1 MPDSGLLYK
10 EWKQN
15 KVALVITILVF
26 ILGNPLSILNMY
38 LIYQGCVTGKENWV
52 GPCVF
57 SVDYLN
63 STFISVFWIWGVVLA
78 VSQLGI
84 ERSKGLFDFT
94 LSLPYTRGQIFIA
107 KFVLGGMMIVVPQFI
122 GYVLSV
128 LLLLLLKPDQAVY
141 FHNYSLGMIIV
152 SMLAYSLVMA
162 GGALTGNT
170 FAQLLVSATVTI
182 LPFLLMTLPA
192 INLEILLG
200 GTVEFIHGPV
210 PEWVQYLFPVTY
222 VVPNWVEDSPY
233 YLVIPAIMTIIFY
246 IIGYISF
253 VKLSNERNGYFFLW
267 KPLDRP
273 VQVIVIIIG
282 IMGFGYFGFAA
293 TESFAGYIF
302 GMAAGAVIGFLISYF
317 AIYKKNKKHL

>member
-10 EWKQN
+10 EWRQN

-63 STFISVFWIWGVVLA
+63 SSFISLFWIWGVVLA

-84 ERSKGLFDFT
+84 ERSKSFFDFT
-94 LSLPYTRGQIFIA
+94 LSLPYTRGQIFHA
-107 KFVLGGMMIVVPQFI
+107 KFLTGGMVIVVPQLI

-128 LLLLLLKPDQAVY
+128 LLIMLLKPDQAVY

-162 GGALTGNT
+162 GGALTGNS
-170 FAQLLVSATVTI
+170 FAQLLVSFTVAI
-182 LPFLLMTLPA
+182 SPFLLISLPV
-192 INLEILLG
+192 INLEILFG
-200 GTVEFIHGPV
+200 GSIDFIHGPV
-210 PEWVQYLFPVTY
+210 PKWVQYFIPIIY
-222 VVPNWVEDSPY
+222 VDSKWAENSPY
-233 YLVIPAIMTIIFY
+233 YLVIPAIMTIIFTSSA
-246 IIGYISF
+246 ILALLKCLMKETDISSYGSRLTARCRSSL
-253 VKLSNERNGYFFLW
+253 LS
-267 KPLDRP
+267 
-273 VQVIVIIIG
+273 
-282 IMGFGYFGFAA
+282 
-293 TESFAGYIF
+293 
-302 GMAAGAVIGFLISYF
+302 
-317 AIYKKNKKHL
+317 

>member
-10 EWKQN
+10 EWRQN

-94 LSLPYTRGQIFIA
+94 LSLPYTRGQIFNA
-107 KFVLGGMMIVVPQFI
+107 KFLTGGMVIVIPQLI

-128 LLLLLLKPDQAVY
+128 LLIMLLKPEQAVY

-162 GGALTGNT
+162 GGALTGHI
-170 FAQLLVSATVTI
+170 FAQLLVSFTVTI
-182 LPFLLMTLPA
+182 LPFLVITLPA
-192 INLEILLG
+192 INIDILFG
-200 GTVEFIHGPV
+200 GAAFLDYPI
-210 PEWVQYLFPVTY
+210 PEWMQYIFPITY
-222 VVPNWVEDSPY
+222 VIPNWVEDSPK
-233 YLVIPAIMTIIFY
+233 YLVIPAVMSIMFY

-267 KPLDRP
+267 KALDRP

-282 IMGFGYFGFAA
+282 ILGFGYFGFAA
-293 TESFAGYIF
+293 TESFAGYLI
-302 GMAAGAVIGFLISYF
+302 GMAAGAVIGFFISYF
-317 AIYKKNKKHL
+317 AIYKKTKLL

>member
-10 EWKQN
+10 EWRQN

-84 ERSKGLFDFT
+84 ERSKGFFDFT
-94 LSLPYTRGQIFIA
+94 LSLPYTRGQVFNA
-107 KFVLGGMMIVVPQFI
+107 KFLTGGMVIVIPQLI

-128 LLLLLLKPDQAVY
+128 LLILFLKPDQAVY

-162 GGALTGNT
+162 GGALTGHI
-170 FAQLLVSATVTI
+170 FAQLLVSFTVTI
-182 LPFLLMTLPA
+182 LPFLVITLPA
-192 INLEILLG
+192 INIDILFG
-200 GTVEFIHGPV
+200 GAAFLDYPI
-210 PEWVQYLFPVTY
+210 PEWMQYIFPITY
-222 VVPNWVEDSPY
+222 VIPNWVEDSPK
-233 YLVIPAIMTIIFY
+233 YLVIPAVMSIMFY

-267 KPLDRP
+267 KSLDRP

-282 IMGFGYFGFAA
+282 IMGFGYFGFSA
-293 TESFAGYIF
+293 TESFAGYLI
-302 GMAAGAVIGFLISYF
+302 GMAAGAVIGFFISYF
-317 AIYKKNKKHL
+317 AIYKKTKLL

>member
-10 EWKQN
+10 EWRQN

-52 GPCVF
+52 SPCVF

-63 STFISVFWIWGVVLA
+63 SSFISLFWIWGVVLA

-84 ERSKGLFDFT
+84 ERSKSFFDFT
-94 LSLPYTRGQIFIA
+94 LSLPYTRGQIFHA
-107 KFVLGGMMIVVPQFI
+107 KFLTGGMVIVVPQLI

-128 LLLLLLKPDQAVY
+128 LLIMLLKPDQAVY

-152 SMLAYSLVMA
+152 SMLSYSLVMA
-162 GGALTGNT
+162 GGALTGNI
-170 FAQLLVSATVTI
+170 FAQLLVSFTVAI
-182 LPFLLMTLPA
+182 SPFLLISLPA
-192 INLEILLG
+192 INLEILFG
-200 GTVEFIHGPV
+200 GSIDFIHGPV
-210 PEWVQYLFPVTY
+210 PKWVQYFIPIIY
-222 VVPNWVEDSPY
+222 VDSKWAENSPY

-267 KPLDRP
+267 KPLNRP
-273 VQVIVIIIG
+273 VQIIVIIIG
-282 IMGFGYFGFAA
+282 IMGFGYFGFSAS
-293 TESFAGYIF
+293 ESFAGYFI
-302 GMAAGAVIGFLISYF
+302 GMATGAVIGFLISYF
-317 AIYKKNKKHL
+317 AIYKKTKLL

>member
-1 MPDSGLLYK
+1 MPDTGLLYK

-15 KVALVITILVF
+15 KALLTMIFLVF
-26 ILGNPLSILNMY
+26 MLSNPFTVLNTY
-38 LIYQGCVTGKENWV
+38 ISYQGCVANQNEWV
-52 GPCVF
+52 GTCVF

-78 VSQLGI
+78 VSQFGI
-84 ERSKGLFDFT
+84 ERSKGYFDFT
-94 LSLPYTRGQIFIA
+94 LSLPYTRGQIFNA
-107 KFVLGGMMIVVPQFI
+107 KFLTGGMVIVIPQLI

-128 LLLLLLKPDQAVY
+128 LLILFLKPDQAVY

-162 GGALTGNT
+162 GGTLTGNI
-170 FAQLLVSATVTI
+170 FAQFLVSFTVAI
-182 LPFLLMTLPA
+182 SPFLLISLPA
-192 INLEILLG
+192 INIEILLG
-200 GTVEFIHGPV
+200 VSIDFIHGPV
-210 PEWVQYLFPVTY
+210 PKWVQYLIPIIY
-222 VVPNWVEDSPY
+222 IDSNWVENSPY

-317 AIYKKNKKHL
+317 AIYKKTKHL

>member
-10 EWKQN
+10 EWRQN

-63 STFISVFWIWGVVLA
+63 SSFISLFWIWGVVLA

-84 ERSKGLFDFT
+84 ERSKSFFDFT
-94 LSLPYTRGQIFIA
+94 LSLPYTRGQIFHA
-107 KFVLGGMMIVVPQFI
+107 KFLTGGMVIVVPQLI

-128 LLLLLLKPDQAVY
+128 LLIMLLKPDQAVY

-162 GGALTGNT
+162 GGALTGNS
-170 FAQLLVSATVTI
+170 FAQLLVSFTVAI
-182 LPFLLMTLPA
+182 SPFLLISLPV
-192 INLEILLG
+192 INLEILFG
-200 GTVEFIHGPV
+200 GSIDFIHGPV
-210 PEWVQYLFPVTY
+210 PKWVQYFIPIIY
-222 VVPNWVEDSPY
+222 VDSKWAENSPY

-253 VKLSNERNGYFFLW
+253 VKMSNERNGYFFLW
-267 KPLDRP
+267 KPLNRP
-273 VQVIVIIIG
+273 VQIIVIIIG
-282 IMGFGYFGFAA
+282 IMGFGYFGFTAS
-293 TESFAGYIF
+293 ESFAGYLI
-302 GMAAGAVIGFLISYF
+302 GMGTGAVIGFLISYF
-317 AIYKKNKKHL
+317 AIYKKMKLL

>member
-1 MPDSGLLYK
+1 MQDSGLLYK

-15 KVALVITILVF
+15 KVALVITTLVF
-26 ILGNPLSILNMY
+26 ILGNPLSIFNMY
-38 LIYQGCVTGKENWV
+38 LTYQGCVTGKENWV

-63 STFISVFWIWGVVLA
+63 SSFISVFWVLGVVLA

-84 ERSKGLFDFT
+84 ERSKGFFDFT
-94 LSLPYTRGQIFIA
+94 LSLPYTRGQIFHA
-107 KFVLGGMMIVVPQFI
+107 KFLTGGMVIVIPQLI

-128 LLLLLLKPDQAVY
+128 LLIILLKPDQAVY

-162 GGALTGNT
+162 GGALTGNI
-170 FAQLLVSATVTI
+170 FAQFLVSFTVAI
-182 LPFLLMTLPA
+182 SPFLFISLPA
-192 INLEILLG
+192 INLEILFG
-200 GTVEFIHGPV
+200 GSIDFIHGPI
-210 PEWVQYLFPVTY
+210 PKWVQYFIPIIY
-222 VVPNWVEDSPY
+222 VDSKWAENSPY

-267 KPLDRP
+267 KLLDRP
-273 VQVIVIIIG
+273 VQIIVIIIG
-282 IMGFGYFGFAA
+282 IMGFGYFGFSAS
-293 TESFAGYIF
+293 ESFAGYLI

-317 AIYKKNKKHL
+317 AIYKKTKLL

>member
-10 EWKQN
+10 EWRQN

-84 ERSKGLFDFT
+84 ERSKGFFDFT
-94 LSLPYTRGQIFIA
+94 LSLPYTRGQIFNA
-107 KFVLGGMMIVVPQFI
+107 KFLTGGMVIVIPQLI

-128 LLLLLLKPDQAVY
+128 LLIMLLKPEQAVY

-162 GGALTGNT
+162 GGALTGHI
-170 FAQLLVSATVTI
+170 FAQLLVSFTVTI
-182 LPFLLMTLPA
+182 LPFLVITLPA
-192 INLEILLG
+192 INIDILFG
-200 GTVEFIHGPV
+200 GAAFLDYPI
-210 PEWVQYLFPVTY
+210 PEWMQYIFPITY
-222 VVPNWVEDSPY
+222 VIPNWVEDSPK
-233 YLVIPAIMTIIFY
+233 YLVIPAVMSIMFY

-267 KPLDRP
+267 KALDRP

-282 IMGFGYFGFAA
+282 ILGFGYFGFAA
-293 TESFAGYIF
+293 TESFAGYLI
-302 GMAAGAVIGFLISYF
+302 GMAAGAVIGFFISYF
-317 AIYKKNKKHL
+317 AIYKKTKLL

>member
-10 EWKQN
+10 EWRQN
-15 KVALVITILVF
+15 KVALVITIWVF

-38 LIYQGCVTGKENWV
+38 LIFQGCVTGKENWV

-63 STFISVFWIWGVVLA
+63 STFISVFWIWSVVLA

-94 LSLPYTRGQIFIA
+94 LSLPYTRGQIFNA
-107 KFVLGGMMIVVPQFI
+107 KFLTGGMVIVIPQLI

-128 LLLLLLKPDQAVY
+128 LLIMLLKPEQAVY
-141 FHNYSLGMIIV
+141 FHNYSLGMTIV

-162 GGALTGNT
+162 GGALTGNI
-170 FAQLLVSATVTI
+170 FAQLLVSFTVTI
-182 LPFLLMTLPA
+182 LPFLVITLPA
-192 INLEILLG
+192 INIDILFG
-200 GTVEFIHGPV
+200 GAAFLDYPI
-210 PEWVQYLFPVTY
+210 PEWMQYIFPITY
-222 VVPNWVEDSPY
+222 VIPNWVEDSPK
-233 YLVIPAIMTIIFY
+233 YLVIPAVMSIMFY

-267 KPLDRP
+267 KSLDRP

-282 IMGFGYFGFAA
+282 IMGFGYFGFSA
-293 TESFAGYIF
+293 TESFAGYLI
-302 GMAAGAVIGFLISYF
+302 GMAAGAVIGFFISYF
-317 AIYKKNKKHL
+317 AIYKKTKLL

>member
-15 KVALVITILVF
+15 KVALIISILVF

-63 STFISVFWIWGVVLA
+63 SSFISLFWIWGVVLA

-84 ERSKGLFDFT
+84 ERSKGFFDFT
-94 LSLPYTRGQIFIA
+94 LSLPYTRGQIFHA
-107 KFVLGGMMIVVPQFI
+107 KFLTGGMVIVVPQLI

-128 LLLLLLKPDQAVY
+128 LLIMLLKPDQAVY

-162 GGALTGNT
+162 GGALTGNS
-170 FAQLLVSATVTI
+170 FAQLLVSFTVAI
-182 LPFLLMTLPA
+182 SPFLLISLPA
-192 INLEILLG
+192 INLEILFG
-200 GTVEFIHGPV
+200 GSIDFIHGPV
-210 PEWVQYLFPVTY
+210 PKWVQYFIPIIY
-222 VVPNWVEDSPY
+222 VDSKWAENSPY

-253 VKLSNERNGYFFLW
+253 VKMSNERNGYFFLW
-267 KPLDRP
+267 KPLNRP
-273 VQVIVIIIG
+273 VQIIVIIIG
-282 IMGFGYFGFAA
+282 IMGFGYFGFTAS
-293 TESFAGYIF
+293 ESFAGYLI
-302 GMAAGAVIGFLISYF
+302 GMGTGAVIGFLISYF
-317 AIYKKNKKHL
+317 AIYKKMKLL

>member
-10 EWKQN
+10 EWRQN

-63 STFISVFWIWGVVLA
+63 SSFISLFWIWGVVLA

-84 ERSKGLFDFT
+84 ERSKSFFDFT
-94 LSLPYTRGQIFIA
+94 LSLPYTRGQIFHA
-107 KFVLGGMMIVVPQFI
+107 KFLNGGMVIVIPQLI

-128 LLLLLLKPDQAVY
+128 LLIMLLKPDQADY
-141 FHNYSLGMIIV
+141 FHNYSLGMIII

-162 GGALTGNT
+162 GGALTGNI
-170 FAQLLVSATVTI
+170 FAQLLVSFTVAI
-182 LPFLLMTLPA
+182 SPFLLISLPA
-192 INLEILLG
+192 INLEILFG
-200 GTVEFIHGPV
+200 GSIDFIHGPV
-210 PEWVQYLFPVTY
+210 PKWVQYFIPIIY
-222 VVPNWVEDSPY
+222 VDSKWAENSPY

-267 KPLDRP
+267 KPLNRP
-273 VQVIVIIIG
+273 VQIIVIIIG
-282 IMGFGYFGFAA
+282 IMGFGYFGFTAS
-293 TESFAGYIF
+293 ESFAGYLI
-302 GMAAGAVIGFLISYF
+302 GMGTGAVIGFLISYF
-317 AIYKKNKKHL
+317 AIYKKMKLL

>member
-10 EWKQN
+10 EWRQN

-63 STFISVFWIWGVVLA
+63 SSFISLFWIWGVVLA

-84 ERSKGLFDFT
+84 ERSKGFFDFT
-94 LSLPYTRGQIFIA
+94 LSLPYTRGQIFHA
-107 KFVLGGMMIVVPQFI
+107 KFLTGGMVIVIPQLI

-128 LLLLLLKPDQAVY
+128 LLIILLKPDQAVY

-162 GGALTGNT
+162 GGALTGNS
-170 FAQLLVSATVTI
+170 FAQLLVSFTVAI
-182 LPFLLMTLPA
+182 SSFLLISLPV
-192 INLEILLG
+192 INLEILIG
-200 GTVEFIHGPV
+200 GSIDFIHGPV
-210 PEWVQYLFPVTY
+210 PKWVQYFIPIIY
-222 VVPNWVEDSPY
+222 VDSKWAENSPY
-233 YLVIPAIMTIIFY
+233 YLVIPAIMTIIFF

-253 VKLSNERNGYFFLW
+253 VKMSNERNGYFFLW
-267 KPLDRP
+267 KPLNRP
-273 VQVIVIIIG
+273 VQIIVIIIG
-282 IMGFGYFGFAA
+282 IMGFGYFGFTAS
-293 TESFAGYIF
+293 ESFAGYLI
-302 GMAAGAVIGFLISYF
+302 GMGTGAVIGFLISYF
-317 AIYKKNKKHL
+317 AIYKKMKLL

>member
-10 EWKQN
+10 EWRQN

-63 STFISVFWIWGVVLA
+63 SSFISLFWIWGVVLA

-84 ERSKGLFDFT
+84 ERSKGFFDFT
-94 LSLPYTRGQIFIA
+94 LSLPYTRGQIFNA
-107 KFVLGGMMIVVPQFI
+107 KFFTGGMVIVIPQLI

-128 LLLLLLKPDQAVY
+128 LLILFLKPDQAVY

-162 GGALTGNT
+162 GGALTGNS
-170 FAQLLVSATVTI
+170 FAQLLVSFTVAI
-182 LPFLLMTLPA
+182 SPFLLISLPA
-192 INLEILLG
+192 INLEILFG
-200 GTVEFIHGPV
+200 GSIDFIHGPV
-210 PEWVQYLFPVTY
+210 PKWVQYFIPIIY
-222 VVPNWVEDSPY
+222 IDSKWAENSPY

-273 VQVIVIIIG
+273 VQMIVIIIG
-282 IMGFGYFGFAA
+282 IMGFGYFGFSAR
-293 TESFAGYIF
+293 ESFAGYFI
-302 GMAAGAVIGFLISYF
+302 GMGTGAVIGFLISYF
-317 AIYKKNKKHL
+317 AIYKKTKLL

>member
-26 ILGNPLSILNMY
+26 ILGNPLSIFNMY
-38 LIYQGCVTGKENWV
+38 LTYQGCVTGKENWV

-63 STFISVFWIWGVVLA
+63 SSFISLFWIWGVVLA

-84 ERSKGLFDFT
+84 ERSKGYFDFT
-94 LSLPYTRGQIFIA
+94 LSLPYTRGQIFHA
-107 KFVLGGMMIVVPQFI
+107 KFLTGGMVIVVPQLI

-128 LLLLLLKPDQAVY
+128 LLIMLLKPDQAVY

-162 GGALTGNT
+162 GGALTGNS
-170 FAQLLVSATVTI
+170 FAQLLVSFTVAI
-182 LPFLLMTLPA
+182 SPFLLISLPA
-192 INLEILLG
+192 INLEILFG
-200 GTVEFIHGPV
+200 GSIDFIHGPV
-210 PEWVQYLFPVTY
+210 PKWVQYFIPIIY
-222 VVPNWVEDSPY
+222 VDSKWAENSPY

-253 VKLSNERNGYFFLW
+253 VKMSNERNGYFFLW
-267 KPLDRP
+267 KPLNRP
-273 VQVIVIIIG
+273 VQIIVIIIG
-282 IMGFGYFGFAA
+282 IMGFGYFGFTAS
-293 TESFAGYIF
+293 ESFAGYLI
-302 GMAAGAVIGFLISYF
+302 GMGTGAVIGFLISYF
-317 AIYKKNKKHL
+317 AIYKKMKLL

>member
-10 EWKQN
+10 EWRQN
-15 KVALVITILVF
+15 KVALAITILVF

-63 STFISVFWIWGVVLA
+63 SSFISVFWVLGVVLA

-84 ERSKGLFDFT
+84 ERSKGFFDFT
-94 LSLPYTRGQIFIA
+94 LSLPYTRGQIFNA
-107 KFVLGGMMIVVPQFI
+107 KFFTGGMVIVVPQLI

-128 LLLLLLKPDQAVY
+128 LLIMLLKPDQAVY
-141 FHNYSLGMIIV
+141 FHNYSLGMIII

-162 GGALTGNT
+162 GGALTGNI
-170 FAQLLVSATVTI
+170 FAQLLVSFTVAI
-182 LPFLLMTLPA
+182 SPFLLINLPA
-192 INLEILLG
+192 INLEILFG
-200 GTVEFIHGPV
+200 GSIDFIHGPV
-210 PEWVQYLFPVTY
+210 PKWAQYFIPIFY
-222 VVPNWVEDSPY
+222 VDSKWVENSPH

-273 VQVIVIIIG
+273 VQIIVIIIG
-282 IMGFGYFGFAA
+282 IMGFGYFGFSAS
-293 TESFAGYIF
+293 ESFTGYLI

-317 AIYKKNKKHL
+317 AIYKKMKLL

>member
-1 MPDSGLLYK
+1 MLDTGLHYK

-15 KVALVITILVF
+15 KATLAIIMSVF
-26 ILGNPLSILNMY
+26 ILGNPLSIINMY
-38 LIYQGCVTGKENWV
+38 LTYQGCVTGKENWV

-63 STFISVFWIWGVVLA
+63 GTFISFFWILGVVLA

-94 LSLPYTRGQIFIA
+94 LSLPYTRGQIFNA
-107 KFVLGGMMIVVPQFI
+107 KFMLGGMVIVVPQLI

-128 LLLLLLKPDQAVY
+128 LLLVLLKPDQAVY

-152 SMLAYSLVMA
+152 TMLAYSLIMA
-162 GGALTGNT
+162 GGALTGHI
-170 FAQLLVSATVTI
+170 FAQLLVSFTVAI
-182 LPFLLMTLPA
+182 SPFLLIGLPA
-192 INLEILLG
+192 LNLEILFG
-200 GTVEFIHGPV
+200 GSIEFIHGPV
-210 PEWVQYLFPVTY
+210 FKWAQYLIPITFVDSKWAE
-222 VVPNWVEDSPY
+222 NSPY

-253 VKLSNERNGYFFLW
+253 VKLSNERNGFFFLW

-273 VQVIVIIIG
+273 VQMIVIIIG
-282 IMGFGYFGFAA
+282 IMGFGYFGFSAS
-293 TESFAGYIF
+293 ESFAGYLI

-317 AIYKKNKKHL
+317 AIYKKTKLL

>member
-15 KVALVITILVF
+15 KVALIISILVF

-63 STFISVFWIWGVVLA
+63 SSFISLFWIWGVVLA

-84 ERSKGLFDFT
+84 ERSKGFFDFT
-94 LSLPYTRGQIFIA
+94 LSLPYTRGQIFHA
-107 KFVLGGMMIVVPQFI
+107 KFLTGGMVIVIPQLI

-128 LLLLLLKPDQAVY
+128 LLIMLLKPDQAVY

-162 GGALTGNT
+162 GGALTGNS
-170 FAQLLVSATVTI
+170 FAQLLVSFTVAI
-182 LPFLLMTLPA
+182 SPFLLISLPA
-192 INLEILLG
+192 INLEILFG
-200 GTVEFIHGPV
+200 GSIDFIHGPV
-210 PEWVQYLFPVTY
+210 PKWVQYFIPIIY
-222 VVPNWVEDSPY
+222 VDSKWAENSPY

-267 KPLDRP
+267 KPLNRP
-273 VQVIVIIIG
+273 VQIIVIIIG
-282 IMGFGYFGFAA
+282 IMGFGYFGF
-293 TESFAGYIF
+293 TTSESFAGYLI
-302 GMAAGAVIGFLISYF
+302 GMGTGAVIGFLISYF
-317 AIYKKNKKHL
+317 AIYKKMKLL

>member
-1 MPDSGLLYK
+1 
-10 EWKQN
+10 
-15 KVALVITILVF
+15 LVF

-63 STFISVFWIWGVVLA
+63 SSFISLFWIWGVVLA

-84 ERSKGLFDFT
+84 ERSKSFFDFT
-94 LSLPYTRGQIFIA
+94 LSLPYTRGQIFHA
-107 KFVLGGMMIVVPQFI
+107 KFLTGGMVIVVPQLI

-128 LLLLLLKPDQAVY
+128 LLIMLLKTDQAVY

-162 GGALTGNT
+162 GGALTGNS
-170 FAQLLVSATVTI
+170 FAQLLVSFTVAI
-182 LPFLLMTLPA
+182 SPFLLISLPA
-192 INLEILLG
+192 INLEILFG
-200 GTVEFIHGPV
+200 GSIDFIHGPV
-210 PEWVQYLFPVTY
+210 PKWVQYFIPIIY
-222 VVPNWVEDSPY
+222 VDSKWAENSPY

-253 VKLSNERNGYFFLW
+253 VKMSNERNGYFFLW
-267 KPLDRP
+267 KPLNRP
-273 VQVIVIIIG
+273 VQIIVIIIG
-282 IMGFGYFGFAA
+282 IMGFGYFGFTAS
-293 TESFAGYIF
+293 ESFAGYLI
-302 GMAAGAVIGFLISYF
+302 GMGTGAVIGFLISYF
-317 AIYKKNKKHL
+317 AIYKKMKLL

>member
-15 KVALVITILVF
+15 KVALIISILVF
-26 ILGNPLSILNMY
+26 ILSNPLSILNMY

-63 STFISVFWIWGVVLA
+63 SSFISLFWIWGVVLA

-84 ERSKGLFDFT
+84 ERSKGFFDFT
-94 LSLPYTRGQIFIA
+94 LSLPYTRGQIFNA
-107 KFVLGGMMIVVPQFI
+107 KFFTGGMVIVVPQLI

-128 LLLLLLKPDQAVY
+128 LLIMLLKPDQAVY

-162 GGALTGNT
+162 GGALTGNS
-170 FAQLLVSATVTI
+170 FAQLLVSFTVAI
-182 LPFLLMTLPA
+182 SPFLLISLPA
-192 INLEILLG
+192 INLEILFG
-200 GTVEFIHGPV
+200 GSIDFIHGPV
-210 PEWVQYLFPVTY
+210 PKWVQYFIPIIY
-222 VVPNWVEDSPY
+222 VDSKWAENSPY

-253 VKLSNERNGYFFLW
+253 VKMSNERNGYFFLW
-267 KPLDRP
+267 KPLNRP
-273 VQVIVIIIG
+273 VQIIVIIIG
-282 IMGFGYFGFAA
+282 IMGFSYFGFTAS
-293 TESFAGYIF
+293 ESFAGYLI
-302 GMAAGAVIGFLISYF
+302 GMGTGAVIGFLISYF
-317 AIYKKNKKHL
+317 AIYKKMKLL